1 MVYATFYVK
10 MMKKAEEWWNKFF
23 YRSDGYGLWKA
34 SGIFASLGDEYYDWP
49 MKRLRRAAWR
59 QHPLAK
65 RMYKIMK
72 ENPYKFPEA

>member
-10 MMKKAEEWWNKFF
+10 MMKKAEEWRNKFF
-23 YRSDGYGLWKA
+23 YRSNGYGLWKA
-34 SGIFASLGDEYYDWP
+34 SRIFASLGDEYYDWP
-49 MKRLRRAAWR
+49 MKCLRRAAWR